1 MCPPER
7 SEIILL
13 TAGVKAVLL
22 GLSKQAQEYI
32 SWAVSGPGPQHRHAI
47 RVHTVSGQAK
57 STLAAGAR
65 AGPGA
70 GLGRG
75 PVAWECHPN
84 SL

>member
-1 MCPPER
+1 MCPTER

-22 GLSKQAQEYI
+22 GLSKQAQEHI
-32 SWAVSGPGPQHRHAI
+32 SWAVSGPEPQHRHAI